1 MKKTYISPLV
11 EVDNIV
17 LETYMQTVSDPD
29 NMNIPVDDTTTD
41 PSDAETNDRY
51 NWDENGSIW

>member
-29 NMNIPVDDTTTD
+29 NMNIPVDNTPTD

-51 NWDENGSIW
+51 SWDENGSIW